1 MSRQGGFA
9 GQETIAVES
18 VPVNDEDIQKEWN
31 LRF

>member
-9 GQETIAVES
+9 GQETITVES